1 MEIAAA
7 ALQFTST
14 AFQAFRGCILAIEF
28 FETAQHMGADGDLF
42 RAGLEFE
49 KYRLMAWADRVGLLA
64 AKEQQTLNWQL
75 AGIIL
80 QQLESFLTSAHK
92 LKAEYALDVTEEE
105 IQAAQAALVSETPR
119 QGISRLIARLKPDL
133 RTIAGKIIQEHNS
146 AIKRI
151 RWAARDRAKLKA
163 YLGEIS
169 SLVYKL
175 EFLLDS
181 SERQQGIDDYDRLL
195 RGVISL
201 ATTTVEAGQ
210 IKDFLDGGQYQRK
223 AERSINAA
231 AYSKQ
236 VRLVLGADQR
246 HDEIGP
252 KNASETVG
260 LKMPNLAI
268 LKRSL
273 RPWGQGE
280 LFSSNLEFGAYRD
293 KQVLIQWKTVESTQ
307 WELYTSQMKCLA
319 VFLMSASDPSFR
331 SPRCLGYYPL
341 QKLGRHGIMYS
352 MPDDEIDWD
361 LKSLK
366 DLIADQPFASLK
378 RRLELARSLAD
389 TVLQLHTAGWLHK
402 GLRSDNIIFLAP
414 RGSSTRYFLNTAPH
428 VIGYEYARSDTADS
442 ATAFTQLPDTDLE
455 ADLYRHPQAR
465 GARRESFQ
473 KRFDLYAMACVLVEL
488 AMWKPLIDVFS
499 EHMMSNLKELVAIA
513 SASNE
518 IIELPGLK
526 GLLDK
531 EEAVRCLKYQAG
543 DAVLEVIKLCALAE
557 NPEEG
562 DEGLLTEQNEVVE
575 KLAWCRI

>member
-49 KYRLMAWADRVGLLA
+49 KYRLMAWADRVGLLV

-80 QQLESFLTSAHK
+80 QQLESFLTSANK
-92 LKAEYALDVTEEE
+92 LKAEYALDITEEE
-105 IQAAQAALVSETPR
+105 IQAAEAALASETPR
-119 QGISRLIARLKPDL
+119 QGISRLIAHLKPDL

-201 ATTTVEAGQ
+201 AITTAEAGQ

-246 HDEIGP
+246 HDEVGP

-260 LKMPNLAI
+260 LKMPNW
-268 LKRSL
+268 
-273 RPWGQGE
+273 P
-280 LFSSNLEFGAYRD
+280 SSNARSSPGAKANSSRA
-293 KQVLIQWKTVESTQ
+293 IS
-307 WELYTSQMKCLA
+307 S
-319 VFLMSASDPSFR
+319 
-331 SPRCLGYYPL
+331 
-341 QKLGRHGIMYS
+341 
-352 MPDDEIDWD
+352 
-361 LKSLK
+361 
-366 DLIADQPFASLK
+366 
-378 RRLELARSLAD
+378 LAR
-389 TVLQLHTAGWLHK
+389 
-402 GLRSDNIIFLAP
+402 
-414 RGSSTRYFLNTAPH
+414 
-428 VIGYEYARSDTADS
+428 
-442 ATAFTQLPDTDLE
+442 
-455 ADLYRHPQAR
+455 
-465 GARRESFQ
+465 
-473 KRFDLYAMACVLVEL
+473 
-488 AMWKPLIDVFS
+488 
-499 EHMMSNLKELVAIA
+499 
-513 SASNE
+513 
-518 IIELPGLK
+518 
-526 GLLDK
+526 
-531 EEAVRCLKYQAG
+531 
-543 DAVLEVIKLCALAE
+543 
-557 NPEEG
+557 
-562 DEGLLTEQNEVVE
+562 TETS
-575 KLAWCRI
+575 KS